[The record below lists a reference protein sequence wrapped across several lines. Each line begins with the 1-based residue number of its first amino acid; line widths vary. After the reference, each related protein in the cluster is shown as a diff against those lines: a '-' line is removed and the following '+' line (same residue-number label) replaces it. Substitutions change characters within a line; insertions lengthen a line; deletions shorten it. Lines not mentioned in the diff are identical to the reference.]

1 MKIKQIKMFW
11 YFQSFFDT
19 SDISG
24 FLLVSTIWVHLQW
37 LFCSDSC
44 FSLCMPVSSLSVF
57 SAYRNQN
64 LVLFLP
70 LFLFSFLFLIFFFF
84 FYACCQFWSQSA
96 ICSNKTLS
104 DVGAKCAGAPT
115 RARSLS
121 LLGFPCIKWRQQDGA
136 APRESHFSAVGFVWC
151 WAFN

>member
-1 MKIKQIKMFW
+1 MWKLSKLKCFDIFSLFW
-11 YFQSFFDT
+11 YFRYFW
-19 SDISG
+19 I
-24 FLLVSTIWVHLQW
+24 
-37 LFCSDSC
+37 
-44 FSLCMPVSSLSVF
+44 SLSLNHLSPPSV
-57 SAYRNQN
+57 A
-64 LVLFLP
+64 LLLWLLFLP
-70 LFLFSFLFLIFFFF
+70 LYACVVSECILSLQESKSCFISSSFSFFFF
-84 FYACCQFWSQSA
+84 FDACCQIWSQSA

-136 APRESHFSAVGFVWC
+136 APRESHFSAVGFVWW